1 MTEGNFISILYAS
14 SILLVGILQIFVN
27 SLSKK
32 GYVFGIRLDE
42 NSDGLRNINKK
53 YKLVTLILTL
63 ALGAIQYL
71 ISLVTNNVGWISLYF
86 FLSLGFIMV
95 PLIWANKEIRKIS
108 KSSKQERK
116 KLVSIGGERKISYKP
131 ILLIY
136 GLCLALIIGGS
147 LYLFLNYENLP
158 DKLIMHTDFSGN
170 VTDIQDK
177 TLTNVFM
184 PSFISLGN
192 LALFAMVNYFLIK
205 ARPRLSQEDPE
216 RSLADNTK
224 AKNLWSYYLG
234 INALLMTILFQIG
247 ITSFSFGGGDGL
259 VNILTGLTLVTSIG
273 GVIYLGFKV
282 GTDGSRLN
290 NLSYTSFEED
300 DDNWILGSTIYNNPD
315 DPALFVNKR
324 IGVGMTINIAR
335 PMGKVI
341 LALSLIILI
350 VSLVALF
357 KYSA

>member
-14 SILLVGILQIFVN
+14 TILLVGILQVFVN
-27 SLSKK
+27 SFSKK

-42 NSDGLRNINKK
+42 NRDDLRKINKK
-53 YKLVTLILTL
+53 YKPITLILTL
-63 ALGAIQYL
+63 ALGSIQYL

-86 FLSLGFIMV
+86 FLSLGLIMI

-108 KSSKQERK
+108 KSSKQDRK
-116 KLVSIGGERKISYKP
+116 KLVSLGGEVKISYKA
-131 ILLIY
+131 IFLIY
-136 GLCLALIIGGS
+136 GLCLVLIIITS
-147 LYLFLNYENLP
+147 LYLYLNYDKLP

-205 ARPRLSQEDPE
+205 ARSRLSQEDPE

-259 VNILTGLTLVTSIG
+259 VNILTGLTLITSIG

-300 DDNWILGSTIYNNPD
+300 DDYWNLGSTIYNNPD

>member
-1 MTEGNFISILYAS
+1 MTEGNFISTLYAS
-14 SILLVGILQIFVN
+14 TILLIGILQIFVN
-27 SLSKK
+27 SISKK

-42 NSDGLRNINKK
+42 NSDGLRKINKK

-71 ISLVTNNVGWISLYF
+71 ISFVTNNVGWISLYF
-86 FLSLGFIMV
+86 FLSLGLIMI
-95 PLIWANKEIRKIS
+95 PLIWANKEIRKIT
-108 KSSKQERK
+108 KPSKQDK
-116 KLVSIGGERKISYKP
+116 KKMVSIGYERKISYKA
-131 ILLIY
+131 IGFIY
-136 GLCLALIIGGS
+136 GLSLALIIGTS
-147 LYLFLNYENLP
+147 LYLYLNYDKLP
-158 DKLIMHTDFSGN
+158 DRLIMHTDFNGN

-177 TLTNVFM
+177 TLANVFM
-184 PSFISLGN
+184 PSLISLAN

-205 ARPRLSQEDPE
+205 ARPRLSQEDPS
-216 RSLADNTK
+216 RSLADNMK

-234 INALLMTILFQIG
+234 INALLMTILFEIG
-247 ITSFSFGGGDGL
+247 ITSFSFGKGDNL
-259 VNILTGLTLVTSIG
+259 VNILTGLTLITSIG

-324 IGVGMTINIAR
+324 IGVGMTINIGR
-335 PMGKVI
+335 PMGKAILVI
-341 LALSLIILI
+341 SIIILI

>member
-14 SILLVGILQIFVN
+14 NILLVGILQIFVN
-27 SLSKK
+27 SFSKK

-42 NSDGLRNINKK
+42 NRDDLRKINKK
-53 YKLVTLILTL
+53 YKLITLILTL

-71 ISLVTNNVGWISLYF
+71 ISLVTNNVGWITLCF
-86 FLSLGFIMV
+86 FLSLGLIMV
-95 PLIWANKEIRKIS
+95 PLIWANKEIRKIT
-108 KSSKQERK
+108 KSSKQDK
-116 KLVSIGGERKISYKP
+116 KKIVSLGGERKISYKP
-131 ILLIY
+131 IGLLY
-136 GLCLALIIGGS
+136 GLCLVLIIITS
-147 LYLFLNYENLP
+147 LYLYLNYDKLP

-170 VTDIQDK
+170 ITDIQDK
-177 TLTNVFM
+177 TMAKVFM
-184 PSFISLGN
+184 PSLISLGN

-205 ARPRLSQEDPE
+205 ARPRLSQEDPS
-216 RSLADNTK
+216 RSLADNAR

-247 ITSFSFGGGDGL
+247 ITRFSFGGDEGL
-259 VNILTGLTLVTSIG
+259 VNILTGIIFVTSIG

-300 DDNWILGSTIYNNPD
+300 DDYWILGSTIYNNPN

-341 LALSLIILI
+341 LALSIVILI
-350 VSLVALF
+350 ASLIALF